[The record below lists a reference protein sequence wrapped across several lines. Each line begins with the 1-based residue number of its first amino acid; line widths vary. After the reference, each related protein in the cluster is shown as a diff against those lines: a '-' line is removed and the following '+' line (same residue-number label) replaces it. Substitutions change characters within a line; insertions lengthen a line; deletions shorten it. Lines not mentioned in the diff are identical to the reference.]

1 MVELTNDEM
10 LSVIHQLSL
19 QPYHEVQE
27 LILLLTK
34 KLIAGTEA
42 TDREEFRKELMGES

>member
-1 MVELTNDEM
+1 MIQLTNDEM

-34 KLIAGTEA
+34 KLIAATEA
-42 TDREEFRKELMGES
+42 TDREAFKEELLRK